1 MKRARSSRP
10 LVRRNN
16 GFRTHRT
23 RFYPVVAA
31 AARCGERLDR
41 VGLQSELDGTLREV
55 ERSRPKVVVDV
66 SRIATS
72 LLAGPRTNVQFFE
85 ALQKRL
91 VAQGLRTVSFFMPVP
106 AAAAGYA

>member
-1 MKRARSSRP
+1 
-10 LVRRNN
+10 
-16 GFRTHRT
+16 
-23 RFYPVVAA
+23 VAA
-31 AARCGERLDR
+31 AARCGERPDR

-106 AAAAGYA
+106 AAAAGYAGRTSRSSTRTRCWRKNRHGTRASRA